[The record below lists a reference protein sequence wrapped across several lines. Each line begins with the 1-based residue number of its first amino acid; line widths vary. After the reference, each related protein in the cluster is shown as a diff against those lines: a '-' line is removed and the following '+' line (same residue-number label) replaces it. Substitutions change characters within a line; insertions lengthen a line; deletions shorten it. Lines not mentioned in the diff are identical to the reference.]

1 MVSTNDIRAGQAIIV
16 DNNLMLVLE
25 QEHIKPGKGK
35 AFVRTKLK
43 NLENNVITDKTFRA
57 DEDVE
62 AAFIENELHSY
73 LFSSSETYTFMNLT
87 NYTQQEIPIDQ
98 IGDSSLYLTEGLEVN
113 IKIHNDKPIS
123 IELPATVKLEVVEA
137 EPSVKGDTVS
147 SATKVVTCVTGLSLD
162 VPLFIEKGEILK
174 VDTKTGTYITRA

>member
-16 DNNLMLVLE
+16 DGNLMLVLD

-43 NLENNVITDKTFRA
+43 NLDNNVITDKTFRA

-62 AAFIENELHSY
+62 AAFIENEIHSF
-73 LFSSSETYTFMNLT
+73 LFSSSEAYTFMNLT
-87 NYTQQEIPIDQ
+87 DYTQQEIQIDQ
-98 IGDSSLYLTEGLEVN
+98 IGDTSLYLTEGLEVN

-123 IELPATVKLEVVEA
+123 IELPATVILEVVDA

-147 SATKVVTCVTGLSLD
+147 SATKVVTCSTGLSLD
-162 VPLFIEKGEILK
+162 VPLFIEKGEFIK
-174 VDTKTGTYITRA
+174 VDTKSGTYITRA

>member
-16 DNNLMLVLE
+16 DGSLMLVLD

-62 AAFIENELHSY
+62 SAFIENEIHSY
-73 LFSSSETYTFMNLT
+73 LFSSAETYTFMNLSD
-87 NYTQQEIPIDQ
+87 YTQLEISIDQ
-98 IGDSSLYLTEGLEVN
+98 IGDNSLYLTEGLEVN
-113 IKIHNDKPIS
+113 IKIHKNKPIS
-123 IELPATVKLEVVEA
+123 IELPTTVTLEVVES

-147 SATKVVTCVTGLSLD
+147 SATKAVTCVTGLTLD
-162 VPLFIEKGEILK
+162 VPLFIEKGEIIK
-174 VDTKTGTYITRA
+174 VDTKSGTYITRA

>member
-1 MVSTNDIRAGQAIIV
+1 MVSTNDIRSGQAIIV
-16 DNNLMLVLE
+16 DGNLMLVLD

-62 AAFIENELHSY
+62 SAFIENEIHSY
-73 LFSSSETYTFMNLT
+73 LYSSAENYTFMNLT
-87 NYTQQEIPIDQ
+87 DYTQLEISINQ
-98 IGDSSLYLTEGLEVN
+98 IGDNSLYLTEGLEVN
-113 IKIHNDKPIS
+113 IKIHKGKPIS
-123 IELPATVKLEVVEA
+123 IELPATVTLEVVES

-147 SATKVVTCVTGLSLD
+147 SATKVVTCATGLTLD
-162 VPLFIEKGEILK
+162 VPLFIEKGEFIK
-174 VDTKTGTYITRA
+174 VDTKSGTYITRA